1 MIKSRKILLIGGTG
15 NLGSSIIKSKVFKNL
30 DSPSKQNLNLLK
42 SSSISRFLK
51 NKYHLIINCAGIA
64 RMKECEKNPL
74 KAIEVN
80 IFGTLNLI
88 KEIINYETNFKK
100 QVRLIHISSDGVYPS
115 IKGNYS
121 ENSPLKS
128 YNFYGWTKLH
138 SESIVKLIKNHVVI
152 RTRFFDKTNII
163 YDTAATDIFTSAIEV
178 QDLAREIKNIALT
191 KFVGVIN
198 VGERKRSDFENY
210 KKFKP
215 HIKPCKRKDIVKD
228 LNFEIAKDASM
239 NLRLFRKLKREL

>member
-1 MIKSRKILLIGGTG
+1 MSKNNNFTKYLNGVDYIFHLAGLSRATESIKI
-15 NLGSSIIKSKVFKNL
+15 
-30 DSPSKQNLNLLK
+30 PY
-42 SSSISRFLK
+42 
-51 NKYHLIINCAGIA
+51 KY
-64 RMKECEKNPL
+64 
-74 KAIEVN
+74 
-80 IFGTLNLI
+80 
-88 KEIINYETNFKK
+88 YEANFKK

-138 SESIVKLIKNHVVI
+138 SEPIVKLIKNCVVI
-152 RTRFFDKTNII
+152 RTRFFDKTNIK

-178 QDLAREIKNIALT
+178 QNLAREIKNIALT

-198 VGERKRSDFENY
+198 VGERKRSDLENY

-215 HIKPCKRKDIVKD
+215 NI
-228 LNFEIAKDASM
+228 
-239 NLRLFRKLKREL
+239 